1 MGRVFTN
8 LAVALTIIGL
18 LLASIT
24 LWLGFTWAPAVNP
37 DDWAAPEAYRILFWH
52 VPAAWAS
59 FLAFTLLFI
68 GSAAWFLKRK
78 EWGWKLHVVGAH
90 LGLVYGMCVIISGP
104 IWGTAEWGTPWDL
117 TDVRL
122 NTYAILAALSLFLV
136 VGHQTQGDSE
146 DSRDTFATV
155 GLFGFLLVPLTIVAI
170 RIWQNRHPGPVIG
183 GGSEAGL
190 APEILAVL
198 LFGLFSFQV
207 LVIGHAMLVW
217 AVNDLE
223 LRLAK
228 VQMEIDRR

>member
-1 MGRVFTN
+1 
-8 LAVALTIIGL
+8 
-18 LLASIT
+18 
-24 LWLGFTWAPAVNP
+24 
-37 DDWAAPEAYRILFWH
+37 
-52 VPAAWAS
+52 
-59 FLAFTLLFI
+59 
-68 GSAAWFLKRK
+68 
-78 EWGWKLHVVGAH
+78 
-90 LGLVYGMCVIISGP
+90 
-104 IWGTAEWGTPWDL
+104 
-117 TDVRL
+117 L
-122 NTYAILAALSLFLV
+122 NTFALLTALALFLV
-136 VGHQTQGDSE
+136 QGHRTQAQGE
-146 DSRDTFATV
+146 DMRDTFATV
-155 GLFGFLLVPLTIVAI
+155 GMFGFLLVPLTIVAI